1 MKRVI
6 GRVIE
11 IMVRKQNLTHAQ
23 TKKGAVCSR
32 NYREWILCQSEC
44 RKIKYRCQNNYI
56 YLEKKTAAKIRK
68 KTGMGGRPLTA
79 PINKE

>member
-32 NYREWILCQSEC
+32 NYREWILCQSKC
-44 RKIKYRCQNNYI
+44 RKIKYRRQNNYI
-56 YLEKKTAAKIRK
+56 YLEKKKQPQKLGK
-68 KTGMGGRPLTA
+68 KQGWEA
-79 PINKE
+79 DH